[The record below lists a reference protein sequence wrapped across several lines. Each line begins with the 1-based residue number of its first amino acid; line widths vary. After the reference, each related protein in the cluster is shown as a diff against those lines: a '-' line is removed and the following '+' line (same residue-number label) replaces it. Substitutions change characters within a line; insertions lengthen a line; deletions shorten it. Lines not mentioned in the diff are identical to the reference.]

1 MNFRFRDVCKNMLC
15 SGEGEGICTRKFWKI
30 TMEGREKHS
39 KQCGGG
45 EGHCSNLYSI
55 WGQCGGSSGIY
66 K

>member
-1 MNFRFRDVCKNMLC
+1 M
-15 SGEGEGICTRKFWKI
+15 GICAHNFWII

-39 KQCGGG
+39 EQCGGG

-66 K
+66 KYRCNTPMVHIYFIGKHQK